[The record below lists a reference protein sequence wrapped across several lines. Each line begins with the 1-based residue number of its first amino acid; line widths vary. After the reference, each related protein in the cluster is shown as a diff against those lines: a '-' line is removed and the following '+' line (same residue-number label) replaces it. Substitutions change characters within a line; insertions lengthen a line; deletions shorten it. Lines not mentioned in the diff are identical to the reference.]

1 MSRQVRHRV
10 TAVALGGLLLGAALL
25 TTGTANA
32 DQVEGGGWQVI
43 FGGGG
48 VLGIS
53 CQSTPSVESM
63 VVPAEGTVRVVNR
76 TGHGATLLLNGAFSG
91 PVPEDGAT
99 EVVFRRGTTA
109 VTLDPDCALNDQAT
123 PVLVT
128 ASPSQAAKPD
138 PIPAPI
144 GSEISDTPSAP
155 SRPGTPASSDG
166 RPSMPDSVAPVSRP
180 QRQSTTR
187 AGRPAEK
194 RPGASPAN
202 GAAQAATRA
211 AQAMPQGGA
220 APRVKDKSNP
230 RGTAAVV
237 EPAFSGM
244 PPGDEK
250 TILRGV
256 PAIEPTLSE
265 SQSAPAL
272 PAAPPTYAVA
282 AEPVATVQPM
292 WPSRQIGLLGLIAT
306 VCAAGVAAGAI
317 RAIVSQ
323 RASRASVA

>member
-1 MSRQVRHRV
+1 M
-10 TAVALGGLLLGAALL
+10 ALGGLLLGAALL

-32 DQVEGGGWQVI
+32 DQVEGGGWQVV

-63 VVPAEGTVRVVNR
+63 IVPAEGTVRVVNR
-76 TGHGATLLLNGAFSG
+76 TGHGAKLLLNGAPSG
-91 PVPEDGAT
+91 PVPENGAT

-144 GSEISDTPSAP
+144 GSETSESPSAP
-155 SRPGTPASSDG
+155 SRTGTPAAADGNSSL
-166 RPSMPDSVAPVSRP
+166 PDSVTSASRP

-187 AGRPAEK
+187 ADRPAED
-194 RPGASPAN
+194 RHSASRAD
-202 GAAQAATRA
+202 GAAQAAPQDA
-211 AQAMPQGGA
+211 AAAKTKDKADRNGTAGAVA
-220 APRVKDKSNP
+220 APTS
-230 RGTAAVV
+230 
-237 EPAFSGM
+237 SGM
-244 PPGDEK
+244 PPGGEEA
-250 TILRGV
+250 TSRGV
-256 PAIEPTLSE
+256 PALDSASPEY
-265 SQSAPAL
+265 QSGQALDLPPA
-272 PAAPPTYAVA
+272 YAVA
-282 AEPVATVQPM
+282 AEPVATVRPM
-292 WPSRQIGLLGLIAT
+292 WPSRQIGLLAVIAT
-306 VCAAGVAAGAI
+306 VCVAGVAAGAI